1 MEEINRIQ
9 KCFCGFVEGG
19 LKAHDIDRVL
29 DLLTEDVIGSGMG
42 SQAIIGCR
50 EDMRLFLLRARRN
63 MSGMQTKIRYE
74 NMQTRYY
81 GDDYANICATVV
93 VTTMAGEQSR
103 KSRIGQCASMRKIEE
118 EWKINML
125 QAAPLSLNVQ
135 EIEAY
140 PFSFAEDEIE
150 KYRRQEKFSDFMR
163 KDLIAT
169 YKIDLET
176 GKFEDYVPTERR
188 SISVKSG
195 DDYESEIFGV
205 INRIVDE
212 ETRIKF
218 IKTFSVANL
227 IKSYRLGQ
235 TEINL
240 DYESVRPDGESL
252 WLRNSVHLFQDMGGH
267 VKSYL
272 HLFDIDRQKRREIR
286 LIQKAEL
293 DLATCIYNKE
303 TTRKKIE
310 SAVQLYS
317 IPRTGAFF
325 MIDLDFFKQIND
337 TYGHAKGDY
346 VIQQIANILKEYF
359 RSEDIIGRLG
369 GDEFC
374 VFYTGKN
381 NYEVIARKA
390 EQICEAARNI
400 YSAKGRALKTSISV
414 GIARRVGNEN
424 FDELYRKAD
433 QALFVRKAKKGRD
446 GFTIY
451 AHDSNS

>member
-29 DLLTEDVIGSGMG
+29 DLLTEDVIGIGMG
-42 SQAIIGCR
+42 SQGIIGCR
-50 EDMRLFLLRARRN
+50 EDMRLFLLRAQRN
-63 MSGMQTKIRYE
+63 MSGMKTKIRYE

-93 VTTMAGEQSR
+93 FTTMTGEQSR

-195 DDYESEIFGV
+195 DD
-205 INRIVDE
+205 
-212 ETRIKF
+212 
-218 IKTFSVANL
+218 
-227 IKSYRLGQ
+227 
-235 TEINL
+235 
-240 DYESVRPDGESL
+240 
-252 WLRNSVHLFQDMGGH
+252 
-267 VKSYL
+267 
-272 HLFDIDRQKRREIR
+272 
-286 LIQKAEL
+286 
-293 DLATCIYNKE
+293 
-303 TTRKKIE
+303 
-310 SAVQLYS
+310 
-317 IPRTGAFF
+317 
-325 MIDLDFFKQIND
+325 
-337 TYGHAKGDY
+337 
-346 VIQQIANILKEYF
+346 
-359 RSEDIIGRLG
+359 
-369 GDEFC
+369 
-374 VFYTGKN
+374 
-381 NYEVIARKA
+381 
-390 EQICEAARNI
+390 
-400 YSAKGRALKTSISV
+400 
-414 GIARRVGNEN
+414 
-424 FDELYRKAD
+424 
-433 QALFVRKAKKGRD
+433 
-446 GFTIY
+446 
-451 AHDSNS
+451 